1 MTLVTSYAHGTS
13 DVPLLGETVG
23 ANLDRTVERLPDAD
37 ALVSRHQDV
46 RLTYAQFGEYV
57 DLVARGLLD
66 LGVAAGDRVGV
77 WSPNNAEW
85 VLVQYAAAK
94 VGAVLVSINTAYRH
108 GELRHVLRQSG
119 TRLLLAAESA
129 KSPDYRDVID
139 RVAPDVEGLER
150 VLHLGTDDWDNLLSA
165 GEMVPMDV
173 LRARSAAVQFDDP
186 VNIMFTSGTTGAP
199 KGVTVSHH
207 AAINNGYVLGERC
220 GYTRHDRVCIPI
232 PFHHGFGNVCGN
244 IACTTHGACI
254 VIAGP
259 SFEPGDVLGA
269 VQAERC
275 TSLYGV
281 PTMFLA
287 ELGHPEFD
295 RYDLSTLRTGLMGG
309 SPCPRELMDQVVS
322 RMHIEQITVGYG
334 MTETMVTTLTSPDD
348 DVERR
353 VATVGPALPHV
364 ELKIVDPGDRTTV
377 VSRGVPGELCAR
389 GYSNMLGYWNE
400 DAATAELMDRGR
412 WLHTGDLA
420 VMDDD
425 GYLQIVGRI
434 KDMIIRGGIN
444 VDPGEIENFL
454 LAHPDVA
461 DVAVVGVPDP
471 EYGEH
476 VLACIRPAPG
486 ASVTEDDIRSYCDGR
501 IAYFKVPYYIQIVDA
516 FPMTVT
522 GKIQKYRIREQAI
535 SELRLSG

>member
-1 MTLVTSYAHGTS
+1 MVWSSYAHGTS

-23 ANLDRTVERLPDAD
+23 ANLDRTVERLPDVE

-46 RLTYAQFGEYV
+46 RLTYAQFGATV
-57 DLVARGLLD
+57 DLVARGLLAF
-66 LGVAAGDRVGV
+66 GVAPGDRVGV
-77 WSPNNAEW
+77 WSPNNVEW
-85 VLVQYAAAK
+85 VLVQYAVAK
-94 VGAVLVSINTAYRH
+94 VGAVLVSVNTAYRH
-108 GELRHVLRQSG
+108 RELQYVLQQSG
-119 TRLLLAAESA
+119 TRLLFAAESV

-139 RVAPDVEGLER
+139 GVLHDLDRLER
-150 VLHLGTDDWDNLLSA
+150 VLHIGSGDWDDLLSA
-165 GEMVPMDV
+165 GEAVPMDA
-173 LRARSAAVQFDDP
+173 LRARSAGVQFDDP

-207 AAINNGYVLGERC
+207 ASVNNGDVLAERC
-220 GYTRHDRVCIPI
+220 GYSQHDRVCLPL

-254 VIAGP
+254 VIPGP
-259 SFEPGDVLGA
+259 TFDPGDVLDA

-287 ELGHPEFD
+287 ELSHPAFD
-295 RYDLSTLRTGLMGG
+295 RYDLSSLRTGLMGG

-322 RMHIEQITVGYG
+322 RMHIAQIAVGYG

-348 DVERR
+348 AVERR
-353 VATVGPALPHV
+353 VSTVGPALPHV
-364 ELKIVDPGDRTTV
+364 ELKIVDPNDRTTV
-377 VSRGVPGELCAR
+377 VPRGVPGELCAR
-389 GYSNMLGYWNE
+389 GYSNMLGYWDD
-400 DAATAELMDRGR
+400 DAATNALMGRGR

-454 LAHPDVA
+454 LTHPDIA

-476 VLACIRPAPG
+476 VLACIRPVPG
-486 ASVTEDDIRSYCDGR
+486 ASVTQDDVRAYCDGR
-501 IAYFKVPYYIQIVDA
+501 IAYFKVPYYIQFVDA

-522 GKIQKYRIREQAI
+522 GKIQKFKIRERAI
-535 SELRLSG
+535 SELDLAV

>member
-364 ELKIVDPGDRTTV
+364 ELKIVDPRDRTTV